1 MCIPVFQSASR
12 LQFSF
17 AMRDP
22 GIMGKK
28 TYLALLSTQTIAGQT
43 QKCSLSTPYFLYSNV
58 RKRQWVPAPQ
68 KARNP
73 RCEKNINFIL
83 FHFKEGKP
91 IRKTRKKQPLK
102 NHCDCLT
109 VKRLRCV
116 GGKKQLFD
124 HYTARPLASK
134 RKKKK
139 KQSYITST
147 TVLRTYNNSKRKKT
161 EFYIRGINVGFRY
174 ANIREDCFLFFSAA
188 RTFSQFPIETLNRDA
203 IKYYV
208 SKGVVSKKGIGFI
221 KKANQVYL
229 GALCCSS

>member
-1 MCIPVFQSASR
+1 MCASVNGY
-12 LQFSF
+12 L
-17 AMRDP
+17 P
-22 GIMGKK
+22 HKK
-28 TYLALLSTQTIAGQT
+28 QEI
-43 QKCSLSTPYFLYSNV
+43 QKSLYSS
-58 RKRQWVPAPQ
+58 
-68 KARNP
+68 
-73 RCEKNINFIL
+73 FSTL
-83 FHFKEGKP
+83 KEGKP
-91 IRKTRKKQPLK
+91 IRKTRKKPPLQ

-147 TVLRTYNNSKRKKT
+147 TVLRTYNNAKRKKT

-174 ANIREDCFLFFSAA
+174 ANFREDCFLFFSAT

-208 SKGVVSKKGIGFI
+208 SKGVVSKRGS
-221 KKANQVYL
+221 V
-229 GALCCSS
+229 S